1 MFIYMYSCSFCNR
14 EFKSKSACNLYFG
27 TNPGRHMGGS
37 SKEVRTGLFQ
47 GSNMGS
53 TPVPP
58 TTVKQASRDD
68 GIGST
73 PSDSMTNYC

>member
-1 MFIYMYSCSFCNR
+1 MLWETNIYSIKNKFVD
-14 EFKSKSACNLYFG
+14 FV

-73 PSDSMTNYC
+73 PYDSMTNYC

>member
-1 MFIYMYSCSFCNR
+1 
-14 EFKSKSACNLYFG
+14 
-27 TNPGRHMGGS
+27 MGGS